1 MVNHEI
7 IRRKLEKVESG
18 LGKLDFL
25 VKRGGDSEVYL
36 QTTAELKEL
45 VDEIKSFIEYEPRS
59 ANELNS
65 SYQ

>member
-1 MVNHEI
+1 MVNREI

-25 VKRGGDSEVYL
+25 VKRGGDSEMYL
-36 QTTAELKEL
+36 QTTTELKEL

>member
-1 MVNHEI
+1 MVNREI

-25 VKRGGDSEVYL
+25 VNRGGDSEMYL
-36 QTTAELKEL
+36 QTTTELKEL

>member
-1 MVNHEI
+1 MVNREI

-25 VKRGGDSEVYL
+25 VKRGGDSEMYL

-45 VDEIKSFIEYEPRS
+45 IDEIKSFIEYEPRS